1 MKNVELDLNNE
12 SVKDLYDTYIR
23 IVFLIEELEKSIKE
37 LPQKE
42 VI

>member
-23 IVFLIEELEKSIKE
+23 IVSLIEELEKSIKE

>member
-1 MKNVELDLNNE
+1 MKEVELDLNNE
-12 SVKDLYDTYIR
+12 SVSDLYDTYIR
-23 IVFLIEELEKSIKE
+23 IVSLIDELEKNIKE

>member
-1 MKNVELDLNNE
+1 MKEIELDLNNE
-12 SVKDLYDTYIR
+12 SVRDLYDTYIR
-23 IVFLIEELEKSIKE
+23 IVSLIEELEKNIKE